1 MREGAHM
8 RVVVEGLAHRFP
20 GTDLLFEHL
29 DFVAEPGSTIAVCG
43 PSGCGKSTL
52 LSILAGWE
60 KPYAGT
66 VTREGVNRV
75 GWVFQ
80 NPYGVAE
87 RTALDHVVFPL
98 LAKGMRRKE
107 AELKALEAMGLF
119 DLEYAA
125 DRRFSDLSGGEAQR
139 LMLARAV
146 CSKPD
151 MLLVDEPTAQLDT
164 RTAHS
169 VSHVLNN
176 LSGQGMIVLVPHTI
190 PTPATPATV
199 CSTSP
204 TTRQAAANR
213 RNRNWKNRRI
223 ERHRLMGKKHNATA
237 VTNGAGR
244 GRLAWAWSLLAV
256 ATAICVSV
264 GACALLLPDRAP
276 ALLGSAGETTTAPA
290 SVQEYSGSQQV
301 TVVPTI
307 STERN
312 LLGNANGTVTAD
324 WSADGLASGKGAYK
338 VNDRVVVALNTATP
352 LYRDLK
358 TGDKGDDVLALNN
371 ELSRLGYNSVA
382 GSDTYWWA
390 TSDGWRQLMNDNGNP
405 SDGTLALAD
414 TMWIPENAVAVDEWT
429 ATTGSMVTGGTAIGK
444 IPGALTK
451 LTVKNGAAVGQDRT
465 ISMYGVNGILP
476 ADSTEITDAE
486 FLRNVSASE
495 TFQSM
500 DMQTKK
506 AGLDATVALKEP
518 LQVLRVPAGAVFG
531 IDGSSG
537 CIVPKSHNASNTPAK
552 VTIVGSELGVSLVQ
566 TQDADVSAIANVEIG
581 SGLNGLVCK

>member
-1 MREGAHM
+1 
-8 RVVVEGLAHRFP
+8 
-20 GTDLLFEHL
+20 
-29 DFVAEPGSTIAVCG
+29 
-43 PSGCGKSTL
+43 
-52 LSILAGWE
+52 
-60 KPYAGT
+60 
-66 VTREGVNRV
+66 
-75 GWVFQ
+75 
-80 NPYGVAE
+80 
-87 RTALDHVVFPL
+87 
-98 LAKGMRRKE
+98 
-107 AELKALEAMGLF
+107 
-119 DLEYAA
+119 
-125 DRRFSDLSGGEAQR
+125 
-139 LMLARAV
+139 
-146 CSKPD
+146 
-151 MLLVDEPTAQLDT
+151 
-164 RTAHS
+164 
-169 VSHVLNN
+169 
-176 LSGQGMIVLVPHTI
+176 
-190 PTPATPATV
+190 
-199 CSTSP
+199 
-204 TTRQAAANR
+204 
-213 RNRNWKNRRI
+213 
-223 ERHRLMGKKHNATA
+223 MGKKQRGTKVMN
-237 VTNGAGR
+237 NGARR

-486 FLRNVSASE
+486 FLRNVSANE

-537 CIVPKSHNASNTPAK
+537 CIVPKSRNTSNTPAK

-566 TQDADVSAIANVEIG
+566 TQDADASAIANVEIG

>member
-1 MREGAHM
+1 
-8 RVVVEGLAHRFP
+8 
-20 GTDLLFEHL
+20 
-29 DFVAEPGSTIAVCG
+29 
-43 PSGCGKSTL
+43 
-52 LSILAGWE
+52 
-60 KPYAGT
+60 
-66 VTREGVNRV
+66 
-75 GWVFQ
+75 
-80 NPYGVAE
+80 
-87 RTALDHVVFPL
+87 
-98 LAKGMRRKE
+98 
-107 AELKALEAMGLF
+107 
-119 DLEYAA
+119 
-125 DRRFSDLSGGEAQR
+125 
-139 LMLARAV
+139 
-146 CSKPD
+146 
-151 MLLVDEPTAQLDT
+151 
-164 RTAHS
+164 
-169 VSHVLNN
+169 
-176 LSGQGMIVLVPHTI
+176 
-190 PTPATPATV
+190 
-199 CSTSP
+199 
-204 TTRQAAANR
+204 
-213 RNRNWKNRRI
+213 
-223 ERHRLMGKKHNATA
+223 MGKKQRGTKVMN
-237 VTNGAGR
+237 NGARR

-465 ISMYGVNGILP
+465 IGMYGVNGILP
-476 ADSTEITDAE
+476 ADNTEITDAE

-537 CIVPKSHNASNTPAK
+537 CIVPKSRTHP
-552 VTIVGSELGVSLVQ
+552 IRRRR
-566 TQDADVSAIANVEIG
+566 
-581 SGLNGLVCK
+581 

>member
-1 MREGAHM
+1 
-8 RVVVEGLAHRFP
+8 
-20 GTDLLFEHL
+20 
-29 DFVAEPGSTIAVCG
+29 
-43 PSGCGKSTL
+43 
-52 LSILAGWE
+52 
-60 KPYAGT
+60 
-66 VTREGVNRV
+66 
-75 GWVFQ
+75 
-80 NPYGVAE
+80 
-87 RTALDHVVFPL
+87 
-98 LAKGMRRKE
+98 
-107 AELKALEAMGLF
+107 
-119 DLEYAA
+119 
-125 DRRFSDLSGGEAQR
+125 
-139 LMLARAV
+139 
-146 CSKPD
+146 
-151 MLLVDEPTAQLDT
+151 
-164 RTAHS
+164 
-169 VSHVLNN
+169 
-176 LSGQGMIVLVPHTI
+176 
-190 PTPATPATV
+190 
-199 CSTSP
+199 
-204 TTRQAAANR
+204 
-213 RNRNWKNRRI
+213 
-223 ERHRLMGKKHNATA
+223 MGKKQRDTKVMN
-237 VTNGAGR
+237 NGARR

-312 LLGNANGTVTAD
+312 LLGNANGIVTAD

-371 ELSRLGYNSVA
+371 ELSRLGYNSV
-382 GSDTYWWA
+382 
-390 TSDGWRQLMNDNGNP
+390 
-405 SDGTLALAD
+405 
-414 TMWIPENAVAVDEWT
+414 AVAVDEWT

-486 FLRNVSASE
+486 FLRNVSANE

-531 IDGSSG
+531 IDGQRRNRQRAQRAG
-537 CIVPKSHNASNTPAK
+537 LQ
-552 VTIVGSELGVSLVQ
+552 IVGG
-566 TQDADVSAIANVEIG
+566 
-581 SGLNGLVCK
+581 